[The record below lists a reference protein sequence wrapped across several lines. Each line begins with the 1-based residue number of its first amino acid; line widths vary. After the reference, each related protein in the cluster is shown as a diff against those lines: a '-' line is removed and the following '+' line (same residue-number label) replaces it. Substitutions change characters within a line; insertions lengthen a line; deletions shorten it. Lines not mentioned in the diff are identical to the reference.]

1 MKTAIRRVI
10 KEGVISFWRNGWVSL
25 AAILVMVLALFMIA
39 SLLFSNIL
47 LTSALSR
54 IEEQVDISIYFKK
67 DSAEEEILNTQS
79 ALLQL
84 PQVRSASYISE
95 DEALEKFRTRH
106 AANALITQSLDE
118 LGENPLQASLNIR
131 ARDLGQYEVIARFL
145 DSSAYSSLIDKINY
159 FQNRVVIERLS
170 GFLSASRAAGL
181 GITLVFSFIAM
192 LVVFNTIRLAIYTSR
207 DEIAVK
213 RLVGAT
219 RRHVRSPFIVE
230 GALYGLIASAI
241 SMIIFY
247 PVTMW
252 LGPYTERFFGG
263 PNIFHY
269 YLSNFFELL
278 FILLAIGVV
287 LGIISSSIAVRRY
300 LKI

>member
-131 ARDLGQYEVIARFL
+131 ARDPGQYEVIARFL